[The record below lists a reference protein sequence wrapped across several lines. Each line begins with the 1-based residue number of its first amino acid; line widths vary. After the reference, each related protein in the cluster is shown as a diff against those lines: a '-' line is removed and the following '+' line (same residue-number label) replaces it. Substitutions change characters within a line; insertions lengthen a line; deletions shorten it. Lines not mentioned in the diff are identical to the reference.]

1 MKSGKS
7 LKQDLKKYAYI
18 GLSVQLDQLREFER
32 ERMAKLWEHIQGSQK
47 YAQLEQQLAKAK
59 EDEADTLASLNE
71 SIFIIDAIKDFAAK
85 EAEMMADKVQ
95 ALFTTLSLRLF

>member
-1 MKSGKS
+1 MKPGNTF
-7 LKQDLKKYAYI
+7 
-18 GLSVQLDQLREFER
+18 R
-32 ERMAKLWEHIQGSQK
+32 SQK

-59 EDEADTLASLNE
+59 EDEKDTLASLNE

-95 ALFTTLSLRLF
+95 ALFTTLSLRLFKTNKTDGEIASILK